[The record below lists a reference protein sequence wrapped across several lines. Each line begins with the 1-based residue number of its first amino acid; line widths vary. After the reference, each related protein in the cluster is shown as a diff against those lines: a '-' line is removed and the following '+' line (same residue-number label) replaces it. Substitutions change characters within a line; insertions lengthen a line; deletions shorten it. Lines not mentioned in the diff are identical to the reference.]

1 RSRGGPLSH
10 HSENRPDS
18 LGIECIAAPIIQR
31 PWDLTFPPALLP
43 KTRLLLA
50 FESNGGVHRNSTA
63 VIVINRV
70 LASCSMSH
78 SVLDRADELADNPV
92 FCGSLALAMSS
103 SVVIV
108 AHHTFAGLAR
118 RAERT
123 VRPMTTGGD
132 NQEMAKQ
139 SRRPK

>member
-1 RSRGGPLSH
+1 
-10 HSENRPDS
+10 
-18 LGIECIAAPIIQR
+18 
-31 PWDLTFPPALLP
+31 
-43 KTRLLLA
+43 
-50 FESNGGVHRNSTA
+50 
-63 VIVINRV
+63 
-70 LASCSMSH
+70 MSH
-78 SVLDRADELADNPV
+78 SVLDRADELADDPV

-118 RAERT
+118 RAEST